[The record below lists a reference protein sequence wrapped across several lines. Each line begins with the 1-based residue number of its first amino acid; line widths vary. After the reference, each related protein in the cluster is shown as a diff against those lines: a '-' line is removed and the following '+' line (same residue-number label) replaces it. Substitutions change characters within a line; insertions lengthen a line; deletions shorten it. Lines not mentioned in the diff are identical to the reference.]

1 MQVNLPKVKL
11 QYRQELQEALTS
23 IGESINATE
32 TKHISGRNN
41 INLTSIVKTD
51 SRGCNVLQPPQIFRD
66 NQIIHCDE
74 NVLRRLQI

>member
-51 SRGCNVLQPPQIFRD
+51 SRGWRCYVFSFLSVRPVLLNTITP
-66 NQIIHCDE
+66 
-74 NVLRRLQI
+74 